1 MTDSQ
6 LPWQLRAHANTL
18 RDVAD
23 ALYIR
28 AAKIE
33 REDQTPALV
42 SVKMVTREG
51 GLSNKEYTYRHDT
64 ALERGVLV
72 VVPTTQ
78 RWQPVPGYAIVQ
90 GPGQADNDRSWY
102 DAIEQVIA

>member
-6 LPWQLRAHANTL
+6 LPWLLRAHANKL
-18 RDVAD
+18 REIAD
-23 ALYIR
+23 SLDNK
-28 AAKIE
+28 AAQVE
-33 REDQTPALV
+33 REGQTPALV